1 MVGVDVAVLTGEPE
15 LVGLLRQQLQIQAEV
30 MMIALLE
37 RDYPM
42 VSGANLVFA
51 TGVLVINLDNRLV
64 DPSGQH
70 PLGTDQLGRDGWI
83 QARLIDAYLTEE
95 VAAEGRSRRRPI
107 PRPGRRTGSGAAAGR
122 G

>member
-1 MVGVDVAVLTGEPE
+1 MVSVDVSVLTGEPE
-15 LVGLLRQQLQIQAEV
+15 LFGLLRQQLQIQAEV
-30 MMIALLE
+30 VMIALLE

-70 PLGTDQLGRDGWI
+70 PLGTDQLSRDGWI
-83 QARLIDAYLTEE
+83 QARLIDAYPMSPLTLLKK
-95 VAAEGRSRRRPI
+95 AGGLALARP
-107 PRPGRRTGSGAAAGR
+107 PTTLTVTG
-122 G
+122 